1 MKSLYDSPIVSL
13 YEPTVPRVSAARPA
27 PLITD
32 VFGRFVVLPPLK
44 ARRAPRLQQLARRLQ
59 AVTGWSARTM
69 AQALATTHPTV
80 SALLDGR
87 QVISR
92 KVPELPSRLSAVVD
106 LAERVSI
113 VVDGEAAS
121 VNNALTT
128 VPVGQNHSALDHLR
142 ARDVGRAY
150 ATALDVLT
158 PPRNTGMMRNVW
170 PAKPGV
176 ATAALDDDRR

>member
-1 MKSLYDSPIVSL
+1 MNSLFDSPILSL
-13 YEPTVPRVSAARPA
+13 YEPTVPRVSTARPA
-27 PLITD
+27 PLIAD

-44 ARRAPRLQQLARRLQ
+44 ARGGPRLQKLVRRLQ
-59 AVTGWSARTM
+59 ALTGWSARTM
-69 AQALATTHPTV
+69 AEALKTTHPTV

-87 QVISR
+87 QAISR
-92 KVPELPSRLSAVVD
+92 RVPELPSRLTAVVD

-121 VNNALTT
+121 LNNALTT
-128 VPVGQNHSALDHLR
+128 VPVGQNDSALDHLR
-142 ARDVGRAY
+142 SGDVGRAY

-158 PPRNTGMMRNVW
+158 PPREMGMMRSVW
-170 PAKPGV
+170 PAKPGE